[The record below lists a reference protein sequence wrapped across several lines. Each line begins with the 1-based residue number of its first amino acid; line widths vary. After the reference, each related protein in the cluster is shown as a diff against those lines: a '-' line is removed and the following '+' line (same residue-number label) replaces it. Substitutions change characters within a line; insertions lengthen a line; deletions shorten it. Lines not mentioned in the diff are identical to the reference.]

1 MKKKI
6 VLAIICLIAIK
17 TEAQTSVFKIV
28 DSLLLNGNYQKAL
41 VLLENSNDKTVAVF
55 DKAGDIYKSI
65 GNYNKAIENY
75 QHALE
80 KKESIAIEAKLGR
93 VFELSGYSSKAIK
106 TYENVMQKDSTNL
119 ILINNLGKLY
129 LSNYK
134 ATKAEY
140 IFKYLIEQDSLN
152 PNYPYLLA
160 QSYQKQKLKFAMG
173 QSYLDTYNLDS
184 LHIKSIYRLA
194 VFFKE
199 LKDKDSTMIFID
211 KGLRLDP
218 NNINFNQLKA
228 NQLYAAKKYKKAIN
242 YLEKLERLNYKSK
255 NVYEMFGMSYLKI
268 DSLKLA
274 KIYINKALDIDR
286 KDPKLLYRLAT
297 IEYELNEKEKAKF
310 SLMFSIYTAKPDL
323 DKQYYLLGSIFK
335 EENNLEEAIY
345 YFEKSFKNNPNRYRA
360 LYELALAE
368 DDYYEDKKIAFKH
381 YQRYLDK
388 FESKEKELTDIVKYR
403 IKEIKTALFIKGEK
417 ME

>member
-6 VLAIICLIAIK
+6 ALAIICLIAIK

-28 DSLLLNGNYQKAL
+28 DSLLLVGNYQKAL
-41 VLLENSNDKTVAVF
+41 VILEKGNDKSALVY
-55 DKAGDIYKSI
+55 DKTGDVYKSI

-75 QHALE
+75 QQALE
-80 KKESIAIEAKLGR
+80 KQESIIVKSKLGR
-93 VFELSGYSSKAIK
+93 VYELSGYTSKAIK
-106 TYENVMQKDSTNL
+106 TYEDVMQKDSSNL
-119 ILINNLGKLY
+119 IMIHNLGKLY

-134 ATKAEY
+134 VSKAEY
-140 IFKYLIEQDSLN
+140 IFKYLIKQDSLN
-152 PNYPYLLA
+152 PNYTYLLG
-160 QSYQKQKLKFAMG
+160 QLYQKQKLIYAMG

-199 LKDKDSTMIFID
+199 INDKDSTMVFID

-218 NNINFNQLKA
+218 DNINFNQLKA
-228 NQLYAAKKYKKAIN
+228 NQLYGSKKYKDAII

-274 KIYINKALDIDR
+274 EKYIKKALDIDR

-297 IEYELNEKEKAKF
+297 IQYELNEKERAKF

-335 EENNLEEAIY
+335 EENDLEEAIF
-345 YFEKSFKNNPNRYRA
+345 YFDESFQNNPNKYRA
-360 LYELALAE
+360 LYDLALAE
-368 DDYYEDKKIAFKH
+368 DAFYEDKKIAFRH
-381 YQRYLDK
+381 YQKYLDK
-388 FESKEKELTDIVKYR
+388 FETKDKELTDVVKHR
-403 IKEIKTALFIKGEK
+403 IKEIKKALFIEGEK
-417 ME
+417 IE